1 MYIYLYRLIKKY
13 TRWCNFIVL
22 PREIEDHVSTE
33 IVAEKESIAIKSI
46 VDKKAKQERTMDR

>member
-1 MYIYLYRLIKKY
+1 M
-13 TRWCNFIVL
+13 L

-46 VDKKAKQERTMDR
+46 VDKKVKQERTMDR